1 MLFFCHKYYI
11 TAQPVLQYIEAH
23 NRCPTRQ
30 TRVLPWGNQ
39 LYTMNKTMHQSLFF
53 VNVPELQKLCAATI
67 TLSSQIPEAETRS
80 TQIKTCRQLLFLYQE
95 ILSAPI
101 TGTLNQISVVMALE
115 APQTVTPDILQTC
128 LSYTLTARLAPK
140 WNKAGHLLVQGKD
153 FLSHSGRQNA
163 VVVDLNVSER
173 QLCISVEACCIRLP
187 PPELGD
193 FDILENT
200 VKLFDSNEN
209 TVIHQ
214 HSILSNWCY
223 VLPSM
228 KMGQI
233 INISHIIPSESPFR
247 SYKEFQVH
255 WKSLYGYILPE
266 DLEETKIYLSVYFK
280 PIGERFF
287 TYPLS
292 CVRSQPVQYFPR
304 TDAESVVNSFVSD
317 MKSNFSQLCGFPVK
331 MTSKAF
337 YGTQELSRA
346 PEIKSKHMKLDGEM
360 VCVVSLTQA
369 PPRKP
374 TLPRIPSPCSTENS
388 HWMERLLKEPGT
400 RSFSSS
406 SEGAGEVS
414 IEAAE
419 KSMNNKQ
426 IPGVSELPVAK
437 SLGIPVNSAF
447 ELSHPKVSKII
458 PIFKGK
464 LMQMNGKATNQ
475 MDRKKR
481 ENAERPIKV
490 MGVSSSVLTVH
501 KSSITQVFKQVQN
514 LPVKNPTDS
523 NIFQVMK
530 TKTHTK
536 HGTPIFQWKTESG
549 GQNTNSDFSENST
562 SGGNSSEVNH
572 KKANSPFFLKNVGPV
587 LQKSSTDLSLNAYD
601 SPISSA
607 RRGKKFASQNTLQVL
622 EEQLQSKEVHSHICK
637 LDNEITNSS
646 LSLQQTKRSNKGE
659 GLNIHE
665 SVFKDIVCIARSEEN
680 EASRHSKDYITKTT
694 SHHSRSNFE
703 QMITGNKYLTC
714 ETLTSELTSSVK
726 ESNMEESVKKGCAR
740 RRQVSKRAYL
750 RIFELCV
757 FSSVCHWYLF
767 LHEKLSV

>member
-1 MLFFCHKYYI
+1 
-11 TAQPVLQYIEAH
+11 
-23 NRCPTRQ
+23 
-30 TRVLPWGNQ
+30 
-39 LYTMNKTMHQSLFF
+39 MNKTRHQSLFF
-53 VNVPELQKLCAATI
+53 VSLPELQKLCAATV

-95 ILSAPI
+95 ILSAPVI
-101 TGTLNQISVVMALE
+101 GTLNQISVVMALE
-115 APQTVTPDILQTC
+115 GPQTVTPAILQTC
-128 LSYTLTARLAPK
+128 LSYTLTARLAPN

-173 QLCISVEACCIRLP
+173 QLCISVEACSIRLP

-193 FDILENT
+193 FDISENT
-200 VKLFDSNEN
+200 VKQFDSNEN
-209 TVIHQ
+209 AVIHQ

-233 INISHIIPSESPFR
+233 INITHIIPPESPFR

-255 WKSLYGYILPE
+255 WKSL
-266 DLEETKIYLSVYFK
+266 
-280 PIGERFF
+280 
-287 TYPLS
+287 
-292 CVRSQPVQYFPR
+292 
-304 TDAESVVNSFVSD
+304 
-317 MKSNFSQLCGFPVK
+317 
-331 MTSKAF
+331 
-337 YGTQELSRA
+337 
-346 PEIKSKHMKLDGEM
+346 EIKSKHMKLDGEM

-369 PPRKP
+369 PPRNP
-374 TLPRIPSPCSTENS
+374 TLPRLPSPCSTETS

-414 IEAAE
+414 TEATE

-426 IPGVSELPVAK
+426 IPGVPELPVAK
-437 SLGIPVNSAF
+437 SLGIPVNLAF
-447 ELSHPKVSKII
+447 EFPPPKVSKII

-481 ENAERPIKV
+481 ENTERPIQV
-490 MGVSSSVLTVH
+490 MGVSSSVLSVH
-501 KSSITQVFKQVQN
+501 KSSITQVFKQDQN

-523 NIFQVMK
+523 SIFQVMK
-530 TKTHTK
+530 TKTRTK

-549 GQNTNSDFSENST
+549 GQITNSDFSENST

-572 KKANSPFFLKNVGPV
+572 KKTNSSFFLKNVEPV
-587 LQKSSTDLSLNAYD
+587 LQKSNTNLSLNAYE

-622 EEQLQSKEVHSHICK
+622 QEQLQSEEVHSQICK
-637 LDNEITNSS
+637 LDNEITNSG
-646 LSLQQTKRSNKGE
+646 LSLQQTKRSNKGM

-665 SVFKDIVCIARSEEN
+665 SVFKGIVCIARSEEN
-680 EASRHSKDYITKTT
+680 KASCHSKDYIAKTT
-694 SHHSRSNFE
+694 SHHSKSNFE

-726 ESNMEESVKKGCAR
+726 ENNMEESVKKGCAR

-750 RIFELCV
+750 RIFKLCV

-767 LHEKLSV
+767 LHEKLSVKYS

>member
-1 MLFFCHKYYI
+1 
-11 TAQPVLQYIEAH
+11 
-23 NRCPTRQ
+23 
-30 TRVLPWGNQ
+30 
-39 LYTMNKTMHQSLFF
+39 MNKTRHQSLFF
-53 VNVPELQKLCAATI
+53 VSLPELQKLCAATV

-95 ILSAPI
+95 ILSAPVI
-101 TGTLNQISVVMALE
+101 GTLNQISVVMAIPFYNSGICQAYVERQGATLE
-115 APQTVTPDILQTC
+115 GPQTVTPAILQTC
-128 LSYTLTARLAPK
+128 LSYTLTARLAPN

-173 QLCISVEACCIRLP
+173 QLCISVEACSIRLP

-193 FDILENT
+193 FDISENT
-200 VKLFDSNEN
+200 VKQFDSNEN
-209 TVIHQ
+209 AVIHQ

-233 INISHIIPSESPFR
+233 INITHIIPPESPFR

-255 WKSLYGYILPE
+255 WKSL
-266 DLEETKIYLSVYFK
+266 
-280 PIGERFF
+280 
-287 TYPLS
+287 
-292 CVRSQPVQYFPR
+292 
-304 TDAESVVNSFVSD
+304 
-317 MKSNFSQLCGFPVK
+317 
-331 MTSKAF
+331 
-337 YGTQELSRA
+337 
-346 PEIKSKHMKLDGEM
+346 EIKSKHMKLDGEM

-369 PPRKP
+369 PPRNP
-374 TLPRIPSPCSTENS
+374 TLPRLPSPCSTETS

-414 IEAAE
+414 TEATE

-426 IPGVSELPVAK
+426 IPGVPELPVAK
-437 SLGIPVNSAF
+437 SLGIPVNLAF
-447 ELSHPKVSKII
+447 EFPPPKVSKII

-481 ENAERPIKV
+481 ENTERPIQV
-490 MGVSSSVLTVH
+490 MGVSSSVLSVH
-501 KSSITQVFKQVQN
+501 KSSITQVFKQDQN

-523 NIFQVMK
+523 SIFQVMK
-530 TKTHTK
+530 TKTRTK

-549 GQNTNSDFSENST
+549 GQITNSDFSENST

-572 KKANSPFFLKNVGPV
+572 KKTNSSFFLKNVEPV
-587 LQKSSTDLSLNAYD
+587 LQKSNTNLSLNAYE

-622 EEQLQSKEVHSHICK
+622 QEQLQSEEVHSQICK
-637 LDNEITNSS
+637 LDNEITNSG
-646 LSLQQTKRSNKGE
+646 LSLQQTKRSNKGM

-665 SVFKDIVCIARSEEN
+665 SVFKGIVCIARSEEN
-680 EASRHSKDYITKTT
+680 KASCHSKDYIAKTT
-694 SHHSRSNFE
+694 SHHSKSNFE

-726 ESNMEESVKKGCAR
+726 ENNMEESVKKGCAR
-740 RRQVSKRAYL
+740 RRQ
-750 RIFELCV
+750 I
-757 FSSVCHWYLF
+757 
-767 LHEKLSV
+767 KLQWH